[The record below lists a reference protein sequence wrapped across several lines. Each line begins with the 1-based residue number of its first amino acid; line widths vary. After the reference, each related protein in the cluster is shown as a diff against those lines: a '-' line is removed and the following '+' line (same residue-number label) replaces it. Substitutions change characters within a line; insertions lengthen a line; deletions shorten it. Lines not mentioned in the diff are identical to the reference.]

1 MTLFPRLC
9 LLLALAG
16 ATLGCQVAPPAS
28 APEGVTPNAVA
39 GDAIEV
45 TALDAPAA
53 AGASAATAPASLPT
67 APEQGAAQTPPT
79 EAVVAEP
86 APVPTAEAV
95 PAAEVATEV
104 PAAEVE
110 PPPPPKSERQIA
122 CERKRGNWIDTGKGS
137 KICQFTTRD
146 GGKSC
151 TRESQCE
158 GLCLARSR
166 TCAPATPLLGCNE
179 ILQDDG
185 SRATQC
191 IE

>member
-16 ATLGCQVAPPAS
+16 VTLGCQVAPEASGPA
-28 APEGVTPNAVA
+28 GVTPNAVA
-39 GDAIEV
+39 GNPIEV
-45 TALDAPAA
+45 TALDAPPAP
-53 AGASAATAPASLPT
+53 SAAMTPAGLPT
-67 APEQGAAQTPPT
+67 APEQGSAPVPPPD
-79 EAVVAEP
+79 AVVAEP
-86 APVPTAEAV
+86 APVPAAEA
-95 PAAEVATEV
+95 AAVATEAA
-104 PAAEVE
+104 PAEAEAE
-110 PPPPPKSERQIA
+110 PPPPPKSELQIT
-122 CERKRGNWIDTGKGS
+122 CERKRGNWIDTGRGS

-158 GLCLARSR
+158 SLCLARSR
-166 TCAPATPLLGCNE
+166 TCAPVTPLLGCQE